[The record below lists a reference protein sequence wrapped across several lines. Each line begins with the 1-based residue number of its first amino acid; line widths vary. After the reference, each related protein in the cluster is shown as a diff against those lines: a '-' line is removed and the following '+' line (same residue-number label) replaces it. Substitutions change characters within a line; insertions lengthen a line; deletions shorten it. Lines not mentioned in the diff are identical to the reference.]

1 MTLEFHKPVLLKEVI
16 NFLDIKEGRK
26 YIDCTFG
33 FGGHSVEILKR
44 GGNVLGLDSDKESLS
59 EAREKLL
66 ATSPWL
72 LAEDSKKLI
81 ASGRKL
87 EASLILENANFSKLE
102 QVAKEHSFAQV
113 SGIIYDLGLSSWQL
127 EHSGRGFSFKKD
139 EPLDM
144 RADKSLNVTA
154 ANLVN
159 TLSENELTRLFK
171 DFGQEVR
178 ANRFARSVVRARSVK
193 EISTTFDLLKALG
206 TKERGRGKIHPA
218 TKVFQALRIAV
229 NTELLSLENSLPQAQ
244 KLLVPGGRLLVISF
258 HSLEDSLVKK
268 FAQMNATL
276 KLVTTSPV
284 TASKEEVAMN
294 PRSRSA
300 KLRVYEKYN

>member
-1 MTLEFHKPVLLKEVI
+1 MENVHKPVLLKEVI

-102 QVAKEHSFAQV
+102 QVAKEV
-113 SGIIYDLGLSSWQL
+113 GLSNPVDDI
-127 EHSGRGFSFKKD
+127 KKWITVSTVRD
-139 EPLDM
+139 TQIIQ
-144 RADKSLNVTA
+144 VT
-154 ANLVN
+154 
-159 TLSENELTRLFK
+159 
-171 DFGQEVR
+171 
-178 ANRFARSVVRARSVK
+178 VK
-193 EISTTFDLLKALG
+193 TTNP
-206 TKERGRGKIHPA
+206 GKIAA
-218 TKVFQALRIAV
+218 TMMAR
-229 NTELLSLENSLPQAQ
+229 
-244 KLLVPGGRLLVISF
+244 
-258 HSLEDSLVKK
+258 
-268 FAQMNATL
+268 
-276 KLVTTSPV
+276 
-284 TASKEEVAMN
+284 
-294 PRSRSA
+294 
-300 KLRVYEKYN
+300 